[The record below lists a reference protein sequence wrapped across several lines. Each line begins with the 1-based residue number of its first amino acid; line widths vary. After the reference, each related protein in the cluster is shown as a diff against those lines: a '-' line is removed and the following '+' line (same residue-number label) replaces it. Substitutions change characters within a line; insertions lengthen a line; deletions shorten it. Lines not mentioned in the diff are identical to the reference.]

1 MKILLFGI
9 GYWGKNHIKTLSQLN
24 VLSGIVEQ
32 DKATLKMFL
41 KKYPGVNG
49 HSNIEEALVK
59 DYDGYTIATPAKTHY
74 EIAKIISNVFCKIPI
89 KRGELEDLIQ
99 NNISNEP
106 DPYFRRYWEPKIS
119 LQDGIKII
127 SKHMLKSKKSD

>member
-1 MKILLFGI
+1 MKIHQN
-9 GYWGKNHIKTLSQLN
+9 Y
-24 VLSGIVEQ
+24 E
-32 DKATLKMFL
+32 D
-41 KKYPGVNG
+41 
-49 HSNIEEALVK
+49 IEKRYLDITSFEW
-59 DYDGYTIATPAKTHY
+59 TSIY